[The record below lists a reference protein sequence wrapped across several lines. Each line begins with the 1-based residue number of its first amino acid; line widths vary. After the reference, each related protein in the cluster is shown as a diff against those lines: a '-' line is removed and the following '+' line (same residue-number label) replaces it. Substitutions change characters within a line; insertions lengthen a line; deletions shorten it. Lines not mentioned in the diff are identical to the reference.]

1 MEELARLDA
10 TALAQL
16 VHKKEVKPIELV
28 EAAIAR
34 AEKVNGTLNAIVTP
48 MYEIARD
55 LAKNLGSRI
64 GKADPPGAASQS
76 RLASANGPFT
86 GVPFLL
92 KDLMGMYEGVRMT
105 GGSRVLKDFVA
116 KHHSELTIRF
126 LRAGLIPIG
135 RTNTQEL
142 GILPT
147 TESVLLG
154 PAKNPWNIAHS
165 TGGSSG
171 GSAAAVAA
179 GIVPMAHANDGGGS
193 IRIPASC
200 CGLFGLKPTR
210 GRNPLGPD
218 LGDVMNG
225 LVVEHCVSRSV
236 RDSARLLDATHGMDI
251 GAPYDAPPRLR
262 PYENELGADPKKMRI
277 AFTTVSHTGTLI
289 DPECVAAVEKTAK
302 LCAELG
308 HEVVEAHPGLD
319 GAQISQAF
327 LSVWMAGT
335 AAELDTIALE
345 NDKVITEAD
354 VEPLTWAAAEL
365 GRGVSAAQYLVAI
378 HQLQKVGRVLGHFL
392 EKYDFWLTPT
402 LAEPPLQLGVLK
414 EPEGMPLAPL
424 MRSAEYLPFTPI
436 ANFSGVPA
444 MNVPLYWSTGGL
456 PTGSHFFA
464 KMGGEDKLFALAAQL
479 ERALPWAGRRPP
491 VSAI

>member
-1 MEELARLDA
+1 MQELARLDA
-10 TALAQL
+10 TALADL
-16 VHKKEVKPIELV
+16 VKKKEVTPSELL

-34 AEKVNGTLNAIVTP
+34 AEKVNPALNAIVTP

-55 LAKNLGSRI
+55 LAKRPVS
-64 GKADPPGAASQS
+64 
-76 RLASANGPFT
+76 NGPFA

-105 GGSRVLKDFVA
+105 AGSRALSDYVA
-116 KHHSELTIRF
+116 KNHSELTVRF
-126 LRAGLIPIG
+126 LRAGLIPFG
-135 RTNTQEL
+135 RTNTPEL

-147 TESVLLG
+147 TESRLHG
-154 PAKNPWNIAHS
+154 PAKNPWNVAHS

-193 IRIPASC
+193 IRIPAAC

-236 RDSARLLDATHGMDI
+236 RDSARLLDATAGVDV
-251 GAPYDAPPRLR
+251 GAPYDAPPRSR
-262 PYENELGADPKKMRI
+262 PYEQELASDPKKLRI
-277 AFTTVSHTGTLI
+277 AFTKVAHTGSAI
-289 DPECVAAVEKTAK
+289 DPECVAAVESTAK

-308 HEVVEAHPGLD
+308 HEVVEDSPELD

-327 LSVWMAGT
+327 LSVWMSGT

-345 NDKVITEAD
+345 HNKIVTQEM

-365 GRGVSAAQYLVAI
+365 GRSVSAAQYLMAI
-378 HQLQKVGRVLGHFL
+378 HQLQKVSRTLGRFL

-402 LAEPPLQLGVLK
+402 LAEPPLALGVLDNN
-414 EPEGMPLAPL
+414 EEMPLSPL
-424 MRSAEYLPFTPI
+424 MRAAEYVPFTPI

-444 MNVPLYWSTGGL
+444 MSVPLYWSTAGL
-456 PTGSHFFA
+456 PIGSHFFA
-464 KMGGEDKLFALAAQL
+464 KLGGEDKLFALAAQL
-479 ERALPWAGRRPP
+479 ERARPWADRRPS
-491 VSAI
+491 VSAY